1 MFTFKPLETLW
12 GQATADLK
20 HLTESEAISRL
31 FCLKQ
36 QNSASNMSR
45 CELAVTHLAMW
56 AAVLQW
62 SVRNTNRATNQ
73 TLTLACAPHAA
84 KHLGCSS
91 KVKQQNFPRECSDCW
106 IDPFESESFVPVHRI
121 VGADHFHVRQRAGK
135 SRSGVNL
142 AVLSVCLPE
151 VCHVK

>member
-12 GQATADLK
+12 GQATVGLK
-20 HLTESEAISRL
+20 HLKESEPISRL
-31 FCLKQ
+31 FRLKQ

-45 CELAVTHLAMW
+45 CDLAVTHLAMW

-62 SVRNTNRATNQ
+62 SVRNTDRATNQ
-73 TLTLACAPHAA
+73 TLALACAPHAA

-91 KVKQQNFPRECSDCW
+91 KVRQQNFPRECPNWW
-106 IDPFESESFVPVHRI
+106 IDPFESESFVLVRRI
-121 VGADHFHVRQRAGK
+121 IGADHFHVRQQAGK

-142 AVLSVCLPE
+142 AVLRVCLPE
-151 VCHVK
+151 VCHV

>member
-1 MFTFKPLETLW
+1 MFTFKPLATLW

-20 HLTESEAISRL
+20 RLAESDAISRL
-31 FCLKQ
+31 FRLKQ

-56 AAVLQW
+56 AAMLRS
-62 SVRNTNRATNQ
+62 SVRNTDRATNQ
-73 TLTLACAPHAA
+73 TLALACTPHAA

-91 KVKQQNFPRECSDCW
+91 KVKQQNFPRERPAWW
-106 IDPFESESFVPVHRI
+106 IDSFESESFVLVRRI
-121 VGADHFHVRQRAGK
+121 IGADHFHVRQQAGK

-142 AVLSVCLPE
+142 AVLRLCLPE
-151 VCHVK
+151 VCHFK